1 MDGFVGT
8 PISPGSWLTSG
19 PVVMGYWT
27 RDDLP
32 FIYSLAST
40 FSIAGRCF
48 SSLLGQ
54 TFPNRRYLIAGTSAG
69 MTDNGDL
76 TALTAVVPPAANAND
91 LTDFLDFGALA
102 IRWPTFPG
110 CRGWPRPVTPPRRW
124 PAR

>member
-1 MDGFVGT
+1 M
-8 PISPGSWLTSG
+8 
-19 PVVMGYWT
+19 VVGYWT

-32 FIYSLAST
+32 FTYSLAST
-40 FSIAGRCF
+40 FPIAGRCF

-76 TALTAVVPPAANAND
+76 TAVVPPAANA
-91 LTDFLDFGALA
+91 LTDFLDLGALA